1 MPNRNVPPV
10 GMTDAFGGDE
20 FDQSVVSIAH
30 DFAALVAI
38 FERQL
43 DLVSPGDVETRSH
56 ILKAKEAAERGAKLS
71 EQLVGLTQPSK

>member
-10 GMTDAFGGDE
+10 GTTDAFGGDE
-20 FDQSVVSIAH
+20 SDQSVVSIAH

-43 DLVSPGDVETRSH
+43 DLVSPGDAETRLH
-56 ILKAKEAAERGAKLS
+56 LRKAKEAAEQGVKLS
-71 EQLVGLTQPSK
+71 QQLVGLTQTSK

>member
-1 MPNRNVPPV
+1 MVV
-10 GMTDAFGGDE
+10 ADAFGGNEADG
-20 FDQSVVSIAH
+20 SVAAIAH

-43 DLVSPGDVETRSH
+43 DLVSSGDAQTRSH

-71 EQLVGLTQPSK
+71 QQLVGLTQASK